1 MSRRALGLVLLAL
14 GATAS
19 HLPRGGRWVSVRG
32 GAQESAASAASKKK
46 EHKKLFENAERA
58 QAERQTGKLKS
69 GSKIEL
75 GARSGGSHFLGFL
88 WASTTKVLRGIARLF
103 GFSVRAATKPKKA
116 EAAKGASGALKAH
129 LESAP
134 AKGSTQRIVKEV
146 RAARAKPPSPLRA
159 FLSPRVAPRARARA
173 RALAQLREFVAS
185 PPDGCEVSVG
195 KNLKV
200 RVAPPRRGRR
210 IATLMISA
218 PDARAVS
225 RCGL

>member
-19 HLPRGGRWVSVRG
+19 HWPRGGRWVSVRG
-32 GAQESAASAASKKK
+32 GAQDASSSASKKK

-116 EAAKGASGALKAH
+116 EAAKGASGSLKAH

-146 RAARAKPPSPLRA
+146 RAGAPLFARFAARAC
-159 FLSPRVAPRARARA
+159 ARAP
-173 RALAQLREFVAS
+173 AQLREFVAS

-200 RVAPPRRGRR
+200 RVAGATGPR
-210 IATLMISA
+210 IATLMIAA
-218 PDARAVS
+218 PDTRALS

>member
-116 EAAKGASGALKAH
+116 EAAKGASGSLKAH

-146 RAARAKPPSPLRA
+146 RAGARAARSRRPALRRHTSHA
-159 FLSPRVAPRARARA
+159 A
-173 RALAQLREFVAS
+173 AQLREFVAS

>member
-19 HLPRGGRWVSVRG
+19 HWPRGGRWVSVRG
-32 GAQESAASAASKKK
+32 GAQDASSSASKKK

-159 FLSPRVAPRARARA
+159 FLSPRVAPRA
-173 RALAQLREFVAS
+173 LAQLREFVAS

>member
-19 HLPRGGRWVSVRG
+19 HWPRGGRWVSVRG
-32 GAQESAASAASKKK
+32 GAQDASSSASKKK

>member
-116 EAAKGASGALKAH
+116 EAAKGASGSLKAH

-146 RAARAKPPSPLRA
+146 RAG
-159 FLSPRVAPRARARA
+159 A
-173 RALAQLREFVAS
+173 RALRAKTLRRPALRRHTS
-185 PPDGCEVSVG
+185 HARRRSCVSSS
-195 KNLKV
+195 
-200 RVAPPRRGRR
+200 RAHPTAARSRWARTSRCDSRGRDG
-210 IATLMISA
+210 A
-218 PDARAVS
+218 
-225 RCGL
+225 